1 MKLVSAHIQIDHRIG
16 IKLLFLLFLFLSAT
30 ISAQTWSLEQCIDS
44 AKVNNKTL
52 KISQNNILI
61 SKEKNKEIRSNLIP
75 KVNLNADYKYFTDL
89 PYQLMPMSV
98 FGGPE
103 GKFKEAQFGVPH
115 NFNTNVQVT
124 MPLYNP
130 QVYGGIQATKIA
142 NEMSE
147 LQYEKSEENLFFEI
161 SNAYYNAQIIDNQLR
176 FIDSNLIN
184 SRRLLSNVQLLR
196 AQLMARETD
205 VDKVELQIKQLE
217 TQKSQLQSKYEQI
230 TNMLRF
236 LINVPENQQF
246 ALETNIIEKN
256 SAEYSTKST
265 VETRMIQTQNRLI
278 QSEIKTLKTTRIP
291 SLALIGSYG
300 FTGYGYDRKP
310 NEFFHFYP
318 IGFAGIQLN
327 YPLFNGM
334 VTQRKID
341 QKKYELEN
349 NSLQNEMNSEGTSI
363 QIINAKMQLTVSKNS
378 IETSEQQVA
387 LAQKIYRQ
395 TLLQQAH
402 DMASLTDVL
411 LADNEVRQAQQNYLT
426 AIVDYMKADLELKK
440 ITGNF
445 LNK

>member
-1 MKLVSAHIQIDHRIG
+1 MKLVSAHIHTDHRI
-16 IKLLFLLFLFLSAT
+16 KMMLLFLLFLFLSTT
-30 ISAQTWSLEQCIDS
+30 ISAQTWTLEQCIDS
-44 AKVNNKTL
+44 AKVNSKTL
-52 KISQNNILI
+52 IISKNNVLI
-61 SKEKNKEIRSNLIP
+61 SEQKNKEIRSNLIP

-115 NFNTNVQVT
+115 NFNTNLQVT

-130 QVYGGIQATKIA
+130 QIYGGIQATKIA
-142 NEMSE
+142 SEMSK
-147 LQYEKSEENLFFEI
+147 LHYEKSEENLFFEI
-161 SNAYYNAQIIDNQLR
+161 SNAYYNAQILDNQVR

-184 SRRLLSNVQLLR
+184 SERLLSNIQLLR
-196 AQLMARETD
+196 TQLMARETD
-205 VDKVELQIKQLE
+205 VDKVELQIKQLK
-217 TQKSQLQSKYEQI
+217 TQKSLLQSKYEQI
-230 TNMLRF
+230 RNMLRF
-236 LINVPENQQF
+236 LINVPENQPF
-246 ALETNIIEKN
+246 AIEKN
-256 SAEYSTKST
+256 IVEKKSTNYSTQST
-265 VETRMIQTQNRLI
+265 VEIRMIQTQNRLI
-278 QSEIKTLKTTRIP
+278 LSELKTLKTTRIP

-310 NEFFHFYP
+310 NEFFNFYP
-318 IGFAGIQLN
+318 VGFAGIQMN

-349 NSLQNEMNSEGTSI
+349 NSLQNEINSEGTSI
-363 QIINAKMQLTVSKNS
+363 QIVNAKMQLSVSKNA

-387 LAQKIYRQ
+387 LAQKIYQQ

-402 DMASLTDVL
+402 EMASLTDVL
-411 LADNEVRQAQQNYLT
+411 LADTEVRQAQQNYLT
-426 AIVDYMKADLELKK
+426 ALIDYMKADLELKK